1 MGEQE
6 PSRRNNNKA
15 SRKVEKEYLTEEMKN
30 YNSNK
35 TKNKTKNLKDFLGKD
50 TLEKSGIVL
59 TTKQQEYYKTIRN
72 NILTVAQGAAGTS
85 KTFIACYTALSLLI
99 DGKIDKI
106 IITKPI
112 QESGENLGFLP
123 GTIEEKTEPYLQS
136 YKSNFLKIIK
146 PETYSYLVSN
156 GYIKFEAI
164 AYMRG
169 LTFDNC
175 LMLLDEAQNLTI
187 KQLML
192 WVTRVG
198 KDSKAVLIGDVSQYD
213 IKKGD
218 VKLTDFINKILKGVK
233 NTASFTFTKEDIVR
247 NPVLIQIVD
256 NYEKYREDNNL

>member
-1 MGEQE
+1 MGELS
-6 PSRRNNNKA
+6 PSRINNKT
-15 SRKVEKEYLTEEMKN
+15 SRKVEKEYLNKEVKN
-30 YNSNK
+30 YNGNK
-35 TKNKTKNLKDFLGKD
+35 TKIVKDFLSKD
-50 TLEKSGIVL
+50 TLEKSGIIL
-59 TTKQQEYYKTIRN
+59 SNKQQEYYKTIRN
-72 NILTVAQGAAGTS
+72 NILTVTQGPAGTS
-85 KTFIACYTALSLLI
+85 KTFVACYTALSLLI
-99 DGKIDKI
+99 DGKINKI

-123 GTIEEKTEPYLQS
+123 GTVEEKTEPYLQS
-136 YKSNFLKIIK
+136 YKSNFLKIIT
-146 PETYSYLVSN
+146 PEIYNHLVLS
-156 GYIKFEAI
+156 GLIKFEAI

-175 LMLLDEAQNLTI
+175 IMLLDEAQNLTI

-198 KDSKAVLIGDVSQYD
+198 KDSKAILMGDVSQYD

-233 NTASFTFTKEDIVR
+233 NTASFEFTKGDIVR

-256 NYEKYREDNNL
+256 NYEKYREDNKL